1 MYRPGLTF
9 AKGVANGRNY
19 FTEQIFP
26 SPLPWVVGP
35 GIIHPETNAPHGS
48 RWLAS
53 AKRLLP
59 ALKGRFFVAG
69 FFVNLA

>member
-1 MYRPGLTF
+1 MCRPGLTF
-9 AKGVANGRNY
+9 SRSFANDRQY
-19 FTEQIFP
+19 LTEEIFP
-26 SPLPWVVGP
+26 SLLVRVVGP

-59 ALKGRFFVAG
+59 ALKGGFFVAG